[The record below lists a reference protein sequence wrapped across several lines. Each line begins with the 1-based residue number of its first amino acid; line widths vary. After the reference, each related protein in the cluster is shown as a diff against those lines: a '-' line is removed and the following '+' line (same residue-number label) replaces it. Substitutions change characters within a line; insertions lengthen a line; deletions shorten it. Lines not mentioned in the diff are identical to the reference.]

1 MKETR
6 YRFTIQGI
14 ALDETTASPFVILH
28 DPENGITIPVQTG
41 PSEASSII
49 VALEG
54 ILPEHRNS
62 HDLLAA
68 MFSMHNFVLQHLE
81 VYRYFDGVYH
91 GRIVYRKGVRRY
103 RQEVSASDGIILCIK
118 FGAPIYFTPQA
129 VRDAAPHRR
138 ILDDV
143 SSGAAQ
149 LLYLEPSHHSLQLM

>member
-14 ALDETTASPFVILH
+14 ALDETTASPFVILN
-28 DPENGITIPVQTG
+28 DPENGITIPIQTG

-54 ILPEHRNS
+54 IQPEHRNS
-62 HDLLAA
+62 HDLLSA
-68 MFSMHNFVLQHLE
+68 MFVKHRFILQHLE
-81 VYRYFDGVYH
+81 VYRCFNEVYH

-103 RQEVSASDGIILCIK
+103 RQEVSTSDGIILCIK
-118 FGAPIYFTPQA
+118 FGAPIYFSPQA
-129 VRDAAPHRR
+129 VREAAPNRR
-138 ILDDV
+138 IIDDMT
-143 SSGAAQ
+143 SGAAQ